1 MILAAII
8 AICWR
13 GIDEFAIFAP
23 LTTGAIRYDIPT
35 RLAVTATGH
44 YPVVAAS
51 PWRVAGEIAIA
62 IPPHVRLVMVA
73 NDLPAL
79 TDPLVSDV
87 LRALTVSPDQVLQ
100 LTPEKSR
107 CCRKAVAATA
117 GGWVLTNRY
126 HWKALRW
133 HHRRSPNYGQTQRHA
148 PRYGNKF
155 AHMNTISSSKR
166 LIYQRLTTLNN
177 APTPFRGVKTFAS
190 NQGERYLNFQ
200 LTQNGKMA
208 AFAITQV
215 VLDEATLFN
224 IAVDPDYQRQ
234 GLGRAL
240 LEHLIDEL
248 EKRGV
253 ATLWLEVRASNAAA
267 IALYESLGFNEATI
281 RRNYYPT
288 TDGREDAI
296 IMALPISM

>member
-1 MILAAII
+1 MTSRRDWQLQQL
-8 AICWR
+8 
-13 GIDEFAIFAP
+13 GITQWS
-23 LTTGAIRYDIPT
+23 LR
-35 RLAVTATGH
+35 RLARCRGDCHCDPGTRPSGDGGKRSSRPDRSFSERCSARINRQPRSSAATDARKIAMLPQGSRCNSWRLGTDE
-44 YPVVAAS
+44 PLSLEGAQVAS
-51 PWRVAGEIAIA
+51 
-62 IPPHVRLVMVA
+62 
-73 NDLPAL
+73 PAL
-79 TDPLVSDV
+79 TE
-87 LRALTVSPDQVLQ
+87 LRA
-100 LTPEKSR
+100 
-107 CCRKAVAATA
+107 
-117 GGWVLTNRY
+117 
-126 HWKALRW
+126 
-133 HHRRSPNYGQTQRHA
+133 TQRHA

-155 AHMNTISSSKR
+155 AHMNTISS
-166 LIYQRLTTLNN
+166 LETTDLPAAYHIEQR
-177 APTPFRGVKTFAS
+177 AHAFPWSEKTFAS

-234 GLGRAL
+234 GLGRVL